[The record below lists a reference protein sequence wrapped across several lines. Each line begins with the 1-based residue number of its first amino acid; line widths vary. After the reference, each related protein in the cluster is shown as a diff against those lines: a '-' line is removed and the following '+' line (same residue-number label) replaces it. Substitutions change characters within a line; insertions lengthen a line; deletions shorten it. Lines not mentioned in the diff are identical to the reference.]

1 MARSYY
7 VIELSARWLTV
18 LLVALALLMV
28 TAFSLGYGAAWSV
41 KSARSRPAADAS
53 PTPVVMTEVVLDPTV
68 PEPRRSPTTPAATA
82 TPRPMPPTVAPP
94 TAVPPTAVP
103 PTRVPATP
111 TPKEKPSPP
120 AATDSGFWV
129 QVMASSKEE
138 TISEARTKLVG
149 LGFDLDH
156 QRVVHSPVAGG
167 NELIKLRV
175 GPFPNRDSADRVLQ
189 RMRAADF
196 PDAWVVVP

>member
-1 MARSYY
+1 MSRSYY

-28 TAFSLGYGAAWSV
+28 IAFSLGYGAAWSV
-41 KSARSRPAADAS
+41 NEDRPGPAADGS
-53 PTPVVMTEVVLDPTV
+53 PTPVVMTEVVLGPTV
-68 PEPRRSPTTPAATA
+68 PQPSPTLPGATA
-82 TPRPMPPTVAPP
+82 TPRRLPPTV
-94 TAVPPTAVP
+94 VPPTS
-103 PTRVPATP
+103 VPATP
-111 TPKEKPSPP
+111 TPKEEPTPTEVPSS
-120 AATDSGFWV
+120 DFWV
-129 QVMASSKEE
+129 QVMASSKQA
-138 TISEARTKLVG
+138 TIAEARTKLVG

-156 QRVVHSPVAGG
+156 QNVVHSAVAGG

-175 GPFPNRDSADRVLQ
+175 GPFPNRSSADRVLQ

>member
-1 MARSYY
+1 MGRSYY

-18 LLVALALLMV
+18 LLVVLALLMV
-28 TAFSLGYGAAWSV
+28 TAFSLGYGAARSV
-41 KSARSRPAADAS
+41 KGGGPGPAVEGS
-53 PTPVVMTEVVLDPTV
+53 PTPVVMTEVVLDPTPSESKISSAV
-68 PEPRRSPTTPAATA
+68 PQAI
-82 TPRPMPPTVAPP
+82 P
-94 TAVPPTAVP
+94 TARPVPPTAVP
-103 PTRVPATP
+103 PTRVPPTATP
-111 TPKEKPSPP
+111 KPKPTAKPAPAEK
-120 AATDSGFWV
+120 AAEGFWV
-129 QVMASSKEE
+129 QVLASSKDS
-138 TISEARTKLVG
+138 TVNEARTKLVG

-156 QRVVHSPVAGG
+156 QRVLHSEVAGG

>member
-1 MARSYY
+1 MGRSYY

-41 KSARSRPAADAS
+41 KSVRSGPAADAS

-68 PEPRRSPTTPAATA
+68 PEPQRSPTTPAATA
-82 TPRPMPPTVAPP
+82 TPRPMPPTV
-94 TAVPPTAVP
+94 VPPTP
-103 PTRVPATP
+103 IRATP
-111 TPKEKPSPP
+111 TPKAKPSPTAKP
-120 AATDSGFWV
+120 SSDFWV
-129 QVMASSKEE
+129 QVMASSHEA
-138 TISEARTKLVG
+138 TIAEARTKLVG
-149 LGFDLDH
+149 LGFDMDH

-189 RMRAADF
+189 RMRSADF

>member
-1 MARSYY
+1 MSRSYY

-28 TAFSLGYGAAWSV
+28 AAFSLGYGAAWSV
-41 KSARSRPAADAS
+41 KADRSALVIDGS

-68 PEPRRSPTTPAATA
+68 PEPQPSPTLPAVTA
-82 TPRPMPPTVAPP
+82 TPRPMPPTV
-94 TAVPPTAVP
+94 VP

-111 TPKEKPSPP
+111 TLKPEPSPT
-120 AATDSGFWV
+120 AAASSDFWV
-129 QVMASSKEE
+129 QVMASSKEA
-138 TISEARTKLVG
+138 TIAAARTKLVG

>member
-1 MARSYY
+1 MGRSYY

-41 KSARSRPAADAS
+41 KSARSGPAAEAS
-53 PTPVVMTEVVLDPTV
+53 PTPVVMTEVVLDPTI
-68 PEPRRSPTTPAATA
+68 PEPQPSPTGPAATA
-82 TPRPMPPTVAPP
+82 TPRPLPPTVVA
-94 TAVPPTAVP
+94 

-111 TPKEKPSPP
+111 TPKEEPSPTVEP
-120 AATDSGFWV
+120 SSEFWV
-129 QVMASSKEE
+129 QVMASSKNA
-138 TISEARTKLVG
+138 TIVEARTKLVG

-156 QRVVHSPVAGG
+156 QRVVHSQVAGG

-175 GPFPNRDSADRVLQ
+175 GPFPSRASADRVLQ

>member
-1 MARSYY
+1 MSRSYY

-41 KSARSRPAADAS
+41 KSAQSGPAVEGS

-68 PEPRRSPTTPAATA
+68 PEPQPSPTGPAATA
-82 TPRPMPPTVAPP
+82 TPRPLPPTV
-94 TAVPPTAVP
+94 VP

-111 TPKEKPSPP
+111 TPKVEPSPTVAP
-120 AATDSGFWV
+120 NSDFWV
-129 QVMASSKEE
+129 QVMASSKET
-138 TISEARTKLVG
+138 TIAEARTKLVG

-175 GPFPNRDSADRVLQ
+175 GPFPNRASADRVLQ

>member
-1 MARSYY
+1 MGRSYY

-41 KSARSRPAADAS
+41 KSARSGPAADAS
-53 PTPVVMTEVVLDPTV
+53 PTPIVMTEVVLDPTI
-68 PEPRRSPTTPAATA
+68 PEPQPSPTGPAATV
-82 TPRPMPPTVAPP
+82 TPRPLPPTVVA
-94 TAVPPTAVP
+94 

-111 TPKEKPSPP
+111 TPKEEPSPTVAP
-120 AATDSGFWV
+120 SSEFWV
-129 QVMASSKEE
+129 QVMASSKNA
-138 TISEARTKLVG
+138 TIAEARTKLVG

-156 QRVVHSPVAGG
+156 QRVVHSQVAGG

-175 GPFPNRDSADRVLQ
+175 GPFPNRASADRVLQ

>member
-1 MARSYY
+1 MSRSYY

-28 TAFSLGYGAAWSV
+28 IAFSLGYGAARSV
-41 KSARSRPAADAS
+41 GADRSGPVVDGS
-53 PTPVVMTEVVLDPTV
+53 PTPVVMTEVVLGPTV
-68 PEPRRSPTTPAATA
+68 PQPQRSPTRPAATA

-94 TAVPPTAVP
+94 TRVPP
-103 PTRVPATP
+103 TP
-111 TPKEKPSPP
+111 TPKVDPSPTP
-120 AATDSGFWV
+120 APGSDFWV
-129 QVMASSKEE
+129 QVMASSKEA
-138 TISEARTKLVG
+138 TIADARTKLVG

-156 QRVVHSPVAGG
+156 QKVVRSEVAGG

>member
-1 MARSYY
+1 MGRSYY

-41 KSARSRPAADAS
+41 KSAQSGPAAEAS
-53 PTPVVMTEVVLDPTV
+53 PTPIVMTEVVLDPTI
-68 PEPRRSPTTPAATA
+68 PEPQPSPTGPAATA
-82 TPRPMPPTVAPP
+82 TPRPLPPTVVA
-94 TAVPPTAVP
+94 

-111 TPKEKPSPP
+111 TPKEEPSPIVEP
-120 AATDSGFWV
+120 SSEFWV
-129 QVMASSKEE
+129 QVMASSKNA
-138 TISEARTKLVG
+138 TIAEARTKLVG

-156 QRVVHSPVAGG
+156 QRVVHSQVAGG

-175 GPFPNRDSADRVLQ
+175 GPFPNRASADRVLQ

>member
-1 MARSYY
+1 MGRSYY

-41 KSARSRPAADAS
+41 KSARSGPAAEAS
-53 PTPVVMTEVVLDPTV
+53 PTPVVMTEVVLDPTI
-68 PEPRRSPTTPAATA
+68 PEPQPSPTGPAATA
-82 TPRPMPPTVAPP
+82 TPQPLPPTVVA
-94 TAVPPTAVP
+94 

-111 TPKEKPSPP
+111 TPQEEPSPTVEP
-120 AATDSGFWV
+120 SSEFWV
-129 QVMASSKEE
+129 QVMASSKNA
-138 TISEARTKLVG
+138 TIAEARTKLVG

-156 QRVVHSPVAGG
+156 QRVVHSQVAGG

-175 GPFPNRDSADRVLQ
+175 GPFPNRASADRVLQ

>member
-1 MARSYY
+1 MGRSYY

-41 KSARSRPAADAS
+41 KSARSGPAADAS
-53 PTPVVMTEVVLDPTV
+53 PTPVVMTEVVLDPTPSESKLSSAV
-68 PEPRRSPTTPAATA
+68 PVATA
-82 TPRPMPPTVAPP
+82 AARP
-94 TAVPPTAVP
+94 VPPTAAP
-103 PTRVPATP
+103 PTRVPPTATP
-111 TPKEKPSPP
+111 KPKPTAKPAPTEK
-120 AATDSGFWV
+120 AVEGFWV
-129 QVMASSKEE
+129 QVLASSKDSTVE
-138 TISEARTKLVG
+138 EARTKLVG

-156 QRVVHSPVAGG
+156 QKVVRSAVAGG
-167 NELIKLRV
+167 NELLKLRV

>member
-1 MARSYY
+1 MGRSYY

-41 KSARSRPAADAS
+41 KSASS
-53 PTPVVMTEVVLDPTV
+53 G
-68 PEPRRSPTTPAATA
+68 PAATD
-82 TPRPMPPTVAPP
+82 TPRPMPPTV
-94 TAVPPTAVP
+94 VP
-103 PTRVPATP
+103 PTRIPATP
-111 TPKEKPSPP
+111 TPKVEPSPTVAP
-120 AATDSGFWV
+120 SSDFWV
-129 QVMASSKEE
+129 QVMASSKET
-138 TISEARTKLVG
+138 TIAEARTKLVG

-175 GPFPNRDSADRVLQ
+175 GPFPNRASADRVLQ

>member
-1 MARSYY
+1 MGRSYY

-41 KSARSRPAADAS
+41 KSARSGPAADAS
-53 PTPVVMTEVVLDPTV
+53 PTPIVMTEVVLDPTI
-68 PEPRRSPTTPAATA
+68 PEPQPSPTGPAATA
-82 TPRPMPPTVAPP
+82 TPQPLPPTVVA
-94 TAVPPTAVP
+94 

-111 TPKEKPSPP
+111 TPQEEPSPTVAP
-120 AATDSGFWV
+120 SSEFWV
-129 QVMASSKEE
+129 QVMASSKNA
-138 TISEARTKLVG
+138 TIAEARTKLVG

-156 QRVVHSPVAGG
+156 QRVVHSQVAGG

-175 GPFPNRDSADRVLQ
+175 GPFPNRASADRVLQ